1 MALSDLFKRT
11 KGDPE
16 VPEEDENEKKLMELF
31 QKRHLMKK
39 MYDKAAAELAE
50 KQEEAEALQRQAG
63 EMGKRLGALDEM
75 LSDPEKGQSV
85 IVHYQLAALWSEC
98 NIQLAI
104 RCQELVS
111 KHEAE
116 EKQAQL
122 VEFATAQRARIQA
135 AEERALSAQ
144 HPIALVLDRKRQ
156 LEIDLAAS
164 QRLWHYFKRKRLNAE
179 LAALAEQL
187 VPMQKAK
194 QQLDEELD
202 KLKQTPAPE
211 YPGLSIAAKRNV
223 NLHLIALAQYLY
235 QTLMVNSVA
244 QHVQNTHGQLP
255 NATVFGDTRTC
266 LQMVGHIAEAAGK
279 LKSDAERQL
288 KLGQRFAWLQ
298 ENARYA
304 KAEDTLP
311 ERELYVAIEGK
322 VGAGTREVKPFDLD
336 AGRIP
341 VNVVD
346 NDYFG
351 LKDMVLN

>member
-1 MALSDLFKRT
+1 MALSDLLKRFK
-11 KGDPE
+11 GQPE
-16 VPEEDENEKKLMELF
+16 VPEDDENEKKLMELF

-39 MYDKAAAELAE
+39 MYDKAAAELAS

-104 RCQELVS
+104 RCQELSS
-111 KHEAE
+111 KHEAD

-122 VEFATAQRARIQA
+122 LEFATAQRAKIQA
-135 AEERALSAQ
+135 AEVQVQAAQ
-144 HPIALVLDRKRQ
+144 VPLDQALDRKRQ

-164 QRLWHYFKRKRLNAE
+164 QRFWHYFKRKRLNLALAE
-179 LAALAEQL
+179 LAAQL
-187 VPMQKAK
+187 EPLLKRK
-194 QQLDEELD
+194 QQVEDELE

-211 YPGLSIAAKRNV
+211 YPGLSVAAKRNI

-244 QHVQNTHGQLP
+244 QHAQNTHGQLP

-266 LQMVGHIAEAAGK
+266 LQMVTHIAEAAGK

-298 ENARYA
+298 EKARYA
-304 KAEDTLP
+304 KPEDTLP
-311 ERELYVAIEGK
+311 EREVFVAIEGS

-336 AGRIP
+336 AGKIP

-351 LKDMVLN
+351 LKDMVL

>member
-1 MALSDLFKRT
+1 MALSDLLKRFKGEP
-11 KGDPE
+11 K
-16 VPEEDENEKKLMELF
+16 VPEDDENEKKLMELF

-39 MYDKAAAELAE
+39 MYDKAAAELSS

-111 KHEAE
+111 KHEAD

-122 VEFATAQRARIQA
+122 LEFATAQRARIQA
-135 AEERALSAQ
+135 AEVQVQAAQ
-144 HPIALVLDRKRQ
+144 VPLDQALDRKRQ

-164 QRLWHYFKRKRLNAE
+164 QRFWHYFKRKRLN
-179 LAALAEQL
+179 LALTEVAAQL
-187 VPMQKAK
+187 EPLLKRK
-194 QQLDEELD
+194 QQTEEDLE

-211 YPGLSIAAKRNV
+211 YPGLSVAAKRNI
-223 NLHLIALAQYLY
+223 NLHLIALGQYLY

-244 QHVQNTHGQLP
+244 QHAQNTHGQLP

-266 LQMVGHIAEAAGK
+266 LQMVAHIAEAAGK

-298 ENARYA
+298 EKARYA
-304 KAEDTLP
+304 KPEDTLP
-311 ERELYVAIEGK
+311 DREVYLAIEGT

-351 LKDMVLN
+351 LKDMVL

>member
-1 MALSDLFKRT
+1 MALSDLFKRFG
-11 KGDPE
+11 KEPE

-39 MYDKAAAELAE
+39 MYDKAAAELSS

-98 NIQLAI
+98 NIQLAV
-104 RCQELVS
+104 RAQELVS
-111 KHEAE
+111 RHEAE

-122 VEFATAQRARIQA
+122 LEFANAQRVKIAA
-135 AEERALSAQ
+135 AEERVVAAQRPLDEALE
-144 HPIALVLDRKRQ
+144 RKRQ
-156 LEIDLAAS
+156 LEVELAAS
-164 QRLWHYFKRKRLNAE
+164 QRLWHYFKRKRLNAALLE
-179 LAALAEQL
+179 LGEAL
-187 VPMQKAK
+187 VPMQKAR
-194 QQLDEELD
+194 QQLAEELD

-211 YPGLSIAAKRNV
+211 YPGLSVGAKRSI

-235 QTLMVNSVA
+235 QTLMANSVA
-244 QHVQNTHGQLP
+244 QHAQNTHGQLP

-266 LQMVGHIAEAAGK
+266 LQMVTQIAEGVAR
-279 LKSDAERQL
+279 LKSDSERQL
-288 KLGQRFAWLQ
+288 KLGQRYAWLQ
-298 ENARYA
+298 ENARYD
-304 KAEDTLP
+304 KPDDVLP
-311 ERELYVAIEGK
+311 DRQVYVSIEGK

-341 VNVVD
+341 VNVLD

-351 LKDMVLN
+351 LKDLALK

>member
-1 MALSDLFKRT
+1 MALSDLFKRFG
-11 KGDPE
+11 KAPE

-39 MYDKAAAELAE
+39 MYDKAAADLASKE
-50 KQEEAEALQRQAG
+50 EEAEALQRQAG
-63 EMGKRLGALDEM
+63 EMGKRLNALDEM

-98 NIQLAI
+98 NIQLAV

-111 KHEAE
+111 KHEAD

-122 VEFATAQRARIQA
+122 LEFATAQRAKIQA
-135 AEERALSAQ
+135 AEERVVSARR
-144 HPIALVLDRKRQ
+144 PLEEALDRRRQ
-156 LEIDLAAS
+156 LEVDLAAS
-164 QRLWHYFKRKRLNAE
+164 QRLWHYFKRKRLNAD
-179 LAALAEQL
+179 LAALAEQIGPL
-187 VPMQKAK
+187 QKAK
-194 QQLDEELD
+194 AQLEEELE

-211 YPGLSIAAKRNV
+211 YPGLSVAAKRTI
-223 NLHLIALAQYLY
+223 NLHLIAMAQYLY
-235 QTLMVNSVA
+235 QTLMGNSVA
-244 QHVQNTHGQLP
+244 QHAQNTHGQLP

-266 LQMVGHIAEAAGK
+266 LQMVTQIAEAVGK

-298 ENARYA
+298 EKARYE
-304 KAEDTLP
+304 KPEDVLP
-311 ERELYVAIEGK
+311 QRELYVAIEGS

-351 LKDMVLN
+351 LKDLALK

>member
-1 MALSDLFKRT
+1 MAISDLLKRFKGET
-11 KGDPE
+11 EPPE
-16 VPEEDENEKKLMELF
+16 DDENEKKLMELF

-50 KQEEAEALQRQAG
+50 KQEEAEALQRQAT

-85 IVHYQLAALWSEC
+85 IVHYQLAALWAEC
-98 NIQLAI
+98 NIQLAV
-104 RCQELVS
+104 RAQELVS

-116 EKQAQL
+116 EKQQQL
-122 VEFATAQRARIQA
+122 AEFAAAQRVKLQQADVAAQA
-135 AEERALSAQ
+135 AQVPLAEA
-144 HPIALVLDRKRQ
+144 LDRKRQ
-156 LEIDLAAS
+156 LEVDMSAS
-164 QRLWHYFKRKRLNAE
+164 QRFWHYFKRKKLT
-179 LAALAEQL
+179 AALAELDARIAPLQENKR
-187 VPMQKAK
+187 KA
-194 QQLDEELD
+194 DEALE

-211 YPGLSIAAKRNV
+211 YPGLSVGAKRAI

-235 QTLMVNSVA
+235 QTLMGNSIA
-244 QHVQNTHGQLP
+244 QHAQNTHGQLP

-266 LQMVGHIAEAAGK
+266 LQMVSHIAEAVGK

-288 KLGQRFAWLQ
+288 KLGQRYAWLQ
-298 ENARYA
+298 EKARYA

-311 ERELYVAIEGK
+311 DREVYVAIEGS

-351 LKDMVLN
+351 LKDLALK